1 MKKLVL
7 GVCALFICFMLASC
21 GGSPTDKIKSITE
34 DIEKNGDEW
43 TDWEKWDEVQ
53 VEVANCLIEFA
64 ESAPTEEEFEEF
76 REAIEDLAEAANDI
90 DDKAAKIARDK
101 ADDKFGEEHKDLK
114 DDLEKANRKLTEIA
128 KMYMQ
133 DDDDDDDDEV
143 ELDLDDVDDA
153 KLHVTPELSD

>member
-64 ESAPTEEEFEEF
+64 ESDPTKEEYEDFK
-76 REAIEDLAEAANDI
+76 EAIEDMGKAARDI
-90 DDKAAKIARDK
+90 DDKAAKKARDK
-101 ADDKFGEEHKDLK
+101 ADDKFDKEHKDLK
-114 DDLEKANRKLTEIA
+114 NDLKKAQKNLSKIA
-128 KMYMQ
+128 KKYEK
-133 DDDDDDDDEV
+133 DDED
-143 ELDLDDVDDA
+143 EDEDEDD
-153 KLHVTPELSD
+153 E

>member
-64 ESAPTEEEFEEF
+64 ESDPTKEEYEDFK
-76 REAIEDLAEAANDI
+76 EAIEDMGKAAQDI
-90 DDKAAKIARDK
+90 DDKAAKKARDK
-101 ADDKFGEEHKDLK
+101 ADDKFDKEHKDLK
-114 DDLEKANRKLTEIA
+114 NDLKKAQKNLSKIA
-128 KMYMQ
+128 KKYEK
-133 DDDDDDDDEV
+133 DDED
-143 ELDLDDVDDA
+143 EDEDEDD
-153 KLHVTPELSD
+153 E